1 MLQLVLQHLDLA
13 VLVLD
18 HLLLSLCLI
27 GRLVKLFRLSF
38 GDLQS
43 LKQTLAFLL
52 AAHKRYL
59 QVVLLFALLIQNV
72 LLLIKSF
79 LQARLVF
86 LEAASAHHIVVLL
99 SLLLL
104 DELFILHEG
113 LLENASQ
120 AQALIRIGLHLVI
133 ILTRLAHL
141 DVLLELFNLAVLHL
155 AFELQLT
162 VLALQLLHQERL
174 KVVRFAAQWCLSASM
189 HVIDLLLELAS
200 EVFDFFLFLLQ
211 VDVELLCLGAQARVL
226 ISGDI
231 VLDLEISVHVSHLF
245 LLCGLENWRLVSLDH
260 IGLGNHV
267 GRAVVIDATTH
278 TTGWLLN
285 RHVSTAK
292 QNVATPV
299 VVDDLLIDT
308 IAFLGAAIGEA
319 ATRLNALVHGSHMHG
334 VVELLRAGRAPNE

>member
-1 MLQLVLQHLDLA
+1 
-13 VLVLD
+13 
-18 HLLLSLCLI
+18 
-27 GRLVKLFRLSF
+27 
-38 GDLQS
+38 
-43 LKQTLAFLL
+43 
-52 AAHKRYL
+52 
-59 QVVLLFALLIQNV
+59 
-72 LLLIKSF
+72 
-79 LQARLVF
+79 
-86 LEAASAHHIVVLL
+86 
-99 SLLLL
+99 
-104 DELFILHEG
+104 
-113 LLENASQ
+113 
-120 AQALIRIGLHLVI
+120 
-133 ILTRLAHL
+133 
-141 DVLLELFNLAVLHL
+141 
-155 AFELQLT
+155 
-162 VLALQLLHQERL
+162 
-174 KVVRFAAQWCLSASM
+174 M

-200 EVFDFFLFLLQ
+200 EVFNLFLFLLQ
-211 VDVELLCLGAQARVL
+211 IDVELLCLGAQARVL

-260 IGLGNHV
+260 IVLGNHV

-319 ATRLNALVHGSHMHG
+319 ATSLNALVHGSHMHG